1 MSPRQISRRLR
12 PDRLRHL
19 PFFRGFTP
27 QEMGRLL
34 NVGALQVFG
43 DGEFVATEGTRK
55 QRRVLYVVLHGELHY
70 VKRIRAQHV
79 NVVLRLRPGGV
90 GGFLTFL
97 NEEPSPVS
105 VRSLGRTTVF
115 EIGRRELQE
124 LVTDHPSLAAK
135 LLLVLLADTAR
146 RLDALLA
153 QVADT
158 SAWALDLERH
168 LRALPL
174 LSGDTE
180 AG

>member
-1 MSPRQISRRLR
+1 MSPRPISRRLR
-12 PDRLRHL
+12 ADRLRRL
-19 PFFRGFTP
+19 PFFREFTP

-34 NVGALQVFG
+34 SIGAAQVFG

-55 QRRVLYVVLHGELHY
+55 QRRVLYVVLQGELHY

-79 NVVLRLRPGGV
+79 KVVLTLRPGDV

-115 EIGRRELQE
+115 EIGRRELQG
-124 LVTDHPSLAAK
+124 LATDHPSLAIR
-135 LLLVLLADTAR
+135 LLLVLLGDTAR
-146 RLDALLA
+146 RIDALLGR
-153 QVADT
+153 VADT

-174 LSGDTE
+174 LHGDTE
-180 AG
+180 TE